1 MESSIL
7 RTPKP
12 DRVKR
17 YDVTPSSTKKKRAAG
32 HDNQNASATP
42 SKRSPCTPCNA
53 LRSPTHSAKQT
64 HSDRFIPVR
73 PESFEVA
80 RFNLLGAQ
88 NDENA
93 SNTTKSVTP
102 LQSEY
107 KRAMRE
113 ALLDA
118 AQPGAGAA
126 SAKASADGGGGGGAN
141 GANGGGGGR
150 VLAFAQQA
158 NGSPRA
164 TLGAGACAFHN
175 DLQVLGGAEQRVV
188 SSDVAKSISRAIPT
202 APTRILDAPD
212 IIDDY
217 YLNLIAWGANNV
229 LAVALNT
236 AVYLWN
242 ASTNEVTEL
251 MHVEQGDCVT
261 SVAWTSSGGQLA
273 VGTDSTTVQLWDAAA
288 ATRVRS
294 LGGHTARVGS
304 LAWNP
309 SQSNMLSSGSRDSTI
324 VQHDARAAGGA
335 AARVAT
341 CVGHQQEVC
350 GLRWSTDGRT
360 LASGGN
366 ENYLCLWDVAMSGG
380 ARGPGGGLAAGEQA
394 PRLTLTQ
401 HNAAVK
407 ALAWCPFQ
415 RNLLASGGG
424 TADRTIKFWNA
435 SSGAVLQSVD
445 TGSQVCSL
453 LWSKHQ
459 KELVSSHGFSQ
470 NQLCLWHYPTM
481 TKLSEFTGHSSRVLH
496 MDQSPDGS
504 MVVSAAA
511 DETLRF
517 WNVFG
522 APPRRARA
530 AALARASLPFL
541 PSLNARA
548 RDPPTQLEEAQRG
561 ARTRVARIVAHD
573 GRDGRV
579 DPVSA
584 TARSSSAVF
593 LLVAR
598 DGAQPRGRAP
608 TTTSPQRRYDLAAF
622 SKTSGHAHL
631 ARSVRVFLLGR
642 QEGIDARARAVESAF
657 RSALTK
663 PECERAQ
670 ALPSAWPSPHT
681 LYSSKKSASGRRRC
695 APHARG
701 GYRARARAK
710 GGPR

>member
-1 MESSIL
+1 M
-7 RTPKP
+7 
-12 DRVKR
+12 
-17 YDVTPSSTKKKRAAG
+17 
-32 HDNQNASATP
+32 
-42 SKRSPCTPCNA
+42 
-53 LRSPTHSAKQT
+53 
-64 HSDRFIPVR
+64 
-73 PESFEVA
+73 
-80 RFNLLGAQ
+80 
-88 NDENA
+88 
-93 SNTTKSVTP
+93 
-102 LQSEY
+102 
-107 KRAMRE
+107 
-113 ALLDA
+113 
-118 AQPGAGAA
+118 
-126 SAKASADGGGGGGAN
+126 
-141 GANGGGGGR
+141 
-150 VLAFAQQA
+150 
-158 NGSPRA
+158 
-164 TLGAGACAFHN
+164 
-175 DLQVLGGAEQRVV
+175 
-188 SSDVAKSISRAIPT
+188 
-202 APTRILDAPD
+202 
-212 IIDDY
+212 
-217 YLNLIAWGANNV
+217 

-288 ATRVRS
+288 ATSCAASAATRARRQPRVEPEPEQ
-294 LGGHTARVGS
+294 HA
-304 LAWNP
+304 
-309 SQSNMLSSGSRDSTI
+309 SSGSRDSTI

-335 AARVAT
+335 RALAT
-341 CVGHQQEVC
+341 CVGHQGGVRAALEHRRPHARVGQQRELPVP
-350 GLRWSTDGRT
+350 LGRR
-360 LASGGN
+360 
-366 ENYLCLWDVAMSGG
+366 DGG
-380 ARGPGGGLAAGEQA
+380 ALRAGGGPRRAAGAAA
-394 PRLTLTQ
+394 PLTRTRRR
-401 HNAAVK
+401 
-407 ALAWCPFQ
+407 ALRGA
-415 RNLLASGGG
+415 RSSALLRRARPH
-424 TADRTIKFWNA
+424 DQVLNA

-530 AALARASLPFL
+530 AARSRASLPFL

-622 SKTSGHAHL
+622 SRPRDTLTRQVGPCVSSGA
-631 ARSVRVFLLGR
+631 
-642 QEGIDARARAVESAF
+642 ARASTRAVETAV

-670 ALPSAWPSPHT
+670 ALPPRGRRHTRSSKKCKWPSP
-681 LYSSKKSASGRRRC
+681 LRA
-695 APHARG
+695 AREG
-701 GYRARARAK
+701 GYDGPQARRPAAVHDERLRRAVSRPGLTGAW
-710 GGPR
+710 P